1 MWLTVFKVSR
11 NIFCVYVG
19 LPVKQTPRQIS
30 KHLFKGLSYLAIDLN
45 VLLDVLLKNLPAM
58 QKMPVQ
64 SLSQEDPLEEEM
76 ATDSSILV

>member
-1 MWLTVFKVSR
+1 M
-11 NIFCVYVG
+11 
-19 LPVKQTPRQIS
+19 KQTPRQIS
-30 KHLFKGLSYLAIDLN
+30 KHLFKGLSCLAIDLN

-76 ATDSSILV
+76 ATDSRILAWKIPRTEEPDKIE